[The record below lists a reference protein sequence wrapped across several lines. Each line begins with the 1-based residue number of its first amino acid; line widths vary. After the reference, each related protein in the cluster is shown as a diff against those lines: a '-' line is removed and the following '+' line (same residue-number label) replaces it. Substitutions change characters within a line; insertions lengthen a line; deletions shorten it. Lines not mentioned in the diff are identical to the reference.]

1 MNKTKT
7 ISASEVLK
15 KPLPTSEVNE
25 AVESYANHTEVKNE
39 RGGIRS
45 VDRQAYMNLV
55 ATLIPTMLASELKQ
69 NMIVSDGNELDKAAE
84 HVYDVSYSLLYNA
97 GKYFER
103 ELAKD

>member
-25 AVESYANHTEVKNE
+25 AVESYANHTEAKNE
-39 RGGIRS
+39 RGGIKS

-55 ATLIPTMLASELKQ
+55 ATLIPTVLSNELKQ
-69 NMIVSDGNELDKAAE
+69 QVILADGNELDKGADYVNE
-84 HVYDVSYSLLYNA
+84 ISYTLLYNA
-97 GKYFER
+97 GKYFEQ